1 MKKLWLIPLLL
12 VLLALIAVPIVVR
25 WFYFY
30 EGRWDSR
37 SIPRPD
43 LSGVEVAAPALT
55 TYTDRAEAAPPGTI
69 LLDRIH
75 NNNFKISDLAVLQ
88 SRLAARGQRL
98 EPVESEDS
106 FSAQLRYAKALI
118 VISPRDD
125 WTVEQIQA
133 VTDLVGRG
141 GRLLLIADA
150 THFDT
155 ITDDLGYLV
164 ALDYDATHLNDLAGE
179 FGLVIRSDYLYNTV
193 DNENNYRNIK
203 LSEFAAGPLTKGLTE
218 LVFFA
223 TRSISSEAP
232 GLVLASGETR
242 SNANPRLEQP
252 AAAVLAAEDRVLAL
266 GDLTFLSEPYNG
278 IADNDQFT
286 SNIAD
291 FLSGS
296 ERQYTLADFPYFFG
310 DEVDLVYASDPL
322 LDSDLLPGGGSLQSL
337 FAEAGKTLSVQADEN
352 QAHDTL
358 FLGLYDEADEVKAY
372 LADAAVTLVL
382 SPTGE
387 MDVDGGLDLTPTL
400 TVTEAFTSRIEI
412 ESVGPMVI
420 TGTSLIVLESQG
432 SRRVLVVLSDTV
444 SGLQDTIKRLVDG
457 DLAGCV
463 LREADTPGAIGM
475 ALCSSGELDTGEGA
489 GGWPKPKEEDQTDLF
504 P

>member
-1 MKKLWLIPLLL
+1 LKKLWLIPLVL
-12 VLLALIAVPIVVR
+12 VLLALIAVPAAIR

-30 EGRWDSR
+30 EGRWQPR
-37 SIPRPD
+37 TIPRPD
-43 LSGVEVAAPALT
+43 LSAVEVPAPALT

-75 NNNFKISDLAVLQ
+75 DNNFKISDLAVLQ

-118 VISPRDD
+118 VISPRVD
-125 WTVEQIQA
+125 WTVEQIQMA
-133 VTDLVGRG
+133 NDFVGRG
-141 GRLLLIADA
+141 GRLLLISDA
-150 THFDT
+150 THFDA
-155 ITDDLGYLV
+155 ITDDFGNLV
-164 ALDYDATHLNDLAGE
+164 GLDYDATHLNGLAGT
-179 FGLVIRSDYLYNTV
+179 FGLVFQSDYLYNTV
-193 DNENNYRNIK
+193 ENENNYRNIK
-203 LSEFAAGPLTKGLTE
+203 LSEFAAGPLTQGLKG

-223 TRSISSEAP
+223 TRSITSDTP

-252 AAAVLAAEDRVLAL
+252 AVAMLAAEDRVLAL

-296 ERQYTLADFPYFFG
+296 EREYTLADLPYFFG
-310 DEVDLVYASDPL
+310 DAVDLVYASDPL
-322 LDSDLLPGGGSLQSL
+322 LDSDLLPGGSSLQAL
-337 FAEAGKTLSVQADEN
+337 FAGAGKTLSIQASEN

-358 FLGLYDEADEVKAY
+358 FLGLYEKASEVDAY
-372 LADAAVTLVL
+372 LADAGVTLVL
-382 SPTGE
+382 SPTQAL
-387 MDVDGGLDLTPTL
+387 DVDAGIELSPI
-400 TVTEAFTSRIEI
+400 VTTTEEFTSRIEI
-412 ESVGPMVI
+412 GSVGPMVI

-444 SGLQDTIKRLVDG
+444 TGLEDTIRRLVDG

-463 LREADTPGAIGM
+463 LREADAPGRTGL
-475 ALCSSGELDTGEGA
+475 ALCSSGELDKGEGA
-489 GGWPKPKEEDQTDLF
+489 GGWPKPKEEDQTGLF